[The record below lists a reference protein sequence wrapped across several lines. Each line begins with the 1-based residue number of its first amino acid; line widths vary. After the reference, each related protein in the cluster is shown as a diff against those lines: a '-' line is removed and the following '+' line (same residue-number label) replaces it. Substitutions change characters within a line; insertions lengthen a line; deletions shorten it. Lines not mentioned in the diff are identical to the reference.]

1 MSPPV
6 LSSGTFIMVMRMLSL
21 MCNNCPEL
29 AVQLLK
35 NNIAHT
41 LCYLLTNSTEP
52 PGEQVRM
59 NGVLFNSCCLV
70 DCFMKYIYEVHI
82 EK

>member
-1 MSPPV
+1 
-6 LSSGTFIMVMRMLSL
+6 MVMRMLSL

-52 PGEQVRM
+52 PGEQVRLI
-59 NGVLFNSCCLV
+59 GVLCSSYCLV
-70 DCFMKYIYEVHI
+70 DNYAKIPDIFKICIRLKDFFVYFFSG
-82 EK
+82 